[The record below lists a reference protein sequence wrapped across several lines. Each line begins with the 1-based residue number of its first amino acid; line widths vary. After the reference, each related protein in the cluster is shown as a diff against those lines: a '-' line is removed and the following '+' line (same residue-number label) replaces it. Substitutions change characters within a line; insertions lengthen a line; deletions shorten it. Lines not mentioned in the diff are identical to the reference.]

1 MKTTAALLRVAC
13 AVALALFARPT
24 LAADPALADAKLL
37 SYFTARPIGP
47 SNMGGRVV
55 DVAIVENQPAT
66 QFIATASG
74 GLWKT
79 ENNGVTWAPVFDHE
93 KTISLGAV
101 AVAPSNPEVVW
112 LGTGEA
118 NARNSASWG
127 DGVYKS

>member
-1 MKTTAALLRVAC
+1 MKSTVALLRVAC
-13 AVALALFARPT
+13 ALALFARPA
-24 LAADPALADAKLL
+24 LAADPAPADAKLL

-55 DVAIVENQPAT
+55 DVAVVENQPAT

-79 ENNGVTWAPVFDHE
+79 ENNGVTWAPRFDRE

-101 AVAPSNPEVVW
+101 AVALSNPEVVW

-118 NARNSASWG
+118 NARNSVSWG
-127 DGVYKS
+127 DGVYK